1 MLVEVGPVKTFGLL
15 LALAFLSCGAVIAR
29 RLREQGRPVDM
40 AYELMFAAIVGGLV
54 GARLLWLVE
63 NPDEADLSGIFGSAG
78 LTFYGGAVGGALAVV
93 FYVWRKGMLGGW
105 LLDLAAVPLAIG
117 YAIGRLGCQT
127 SGDGDYGQEWSGP
140 WAMPFPD
147 GTEPIDV
154 PVHPTP
160 LYETLAMGLV
170 AWGLWRL
177 RDRVRPGG
185 LFALWLIAAGVERF
199 LVELIRRNDA
209 VLAGLTLPQV
219 QSVVLALIGVVLL
232 VVWRGPF
239 ERQRANGGGT
249 LKAAA

>member
-1 MLVEVGPVKTFGLL
+1 VLVEIGPVKTFGLL

-93 FYVWRKGMLGGW
+93 LYVWRKGMLGTW

-127 SGDGDYGQEWSGP
+127 SGDGDYGQAWSGP

-185 LFALWLIAAGVERF
+185 LFALWLVAAG
-199 LVELIRRNDA
+199 
-209 VLAGLTLPQV
+209 LAGLTLPQV
-219 QSVVLALIGVVLL
+219 QSVVLVLIGLVLL

-239 ERQRANGGGT
+239 ERQRANGGAA
-249 LKAAA
+249 LKVGA